1 MLEKIRN
8 SLSLT
13 FDELVHKTTWPT
25 WAELQ
30 NSAIVTLVA
39 CLIIAIIVFAMDTI
53 FDNFFKYVVY
63 TLIK

>member
-1 MLEKIRN
+1 MLQKIRN

-39 CLIIAIIVFAMDTI
+39 CLIIAIIVFAMDTM
-53 FDNFFKYVVY
+53 FDNFFKYVIY
-63 TLIK
+63 KLI